1 MCRVAS
7 RWGGLV
13 SIGKVWAAR
22 LAVEDREAGRQGLM
36 ERMAALQVTSMSPA
50 SKQSKNTA

>member
-22 LAVEDREAGRQGLM
+22 LAAEDREAGRQGLM

-50 SKQSKNTA
+50 